1 MQRMR
6 DNNSL
11 IANRRRAEISNRSQ
25 IPSISAWLTLQSIN
39 YRCIR
44 NLTLDE
50 NDYIAT
56 EHCRDGGWKTPS
68 EIMMPSICGVKVRR
82 TWCSGRCTKDCCPR
96 CTSGVQMSITSWG
109 IERIL
114 LRSSEFRSSI
124 RLVISCIHVN
134 FLNYRQKVSD
144 MKNEAKWHIQSLQV
158 LFEDRV
164 QLMKEQ
170 SVGIDDSVIK
180 AQRQMSSEV
189 CGLKILYHQIFFIIL
204 VSHIVHS
211 ILFLQF
217 IYRLIP
223 SAHSL

>member
-1 MQRMR
+1 
-6 DNNSL
+6 
-11 IANRRRAEISNRSQ
+11 
-25 IPSISAWLTLQSIN
+25 
-39 YRCIR
+39 
-44 NLTLDE
+44 
-50 NDYIAT
+50 
-56 EHCRDGGWKTPS
+56 
-68 EIMMPSICGVKVRR
+68 
-82 TWCSGRCTKDCCPR
+82 
-96 CTSGVQMSITSWG
+96 
-109 IERIL
+109 
-114 LRSSEFRSSI
+114 
-124 RLVISCIHVN
+124 
-134 FLNYRQKVSD
+134 